1 MKMKALLAVTAMV
14 ALTGAIAG
22 AQTQAPPASQGGA
35 AQGAAGGR
43 PAPPP
48 MTNLQVF
55 PKDTPRQQVVAT
67 MQTFAQAL
75 GVRCQ
80 YCHVDEPGG
89 REDMASDEKT
99 PKKTARAMMLMT
111 RDINTKIPEAIGKN
125 AEDATHVACMT
136 CHRGV
141 AIPKQLADIL
151 ADTSAS
157 KGTAA
162 AVAQYKELRN
172 RYYGAM
178 AYDFSEGGLL
188 AAATRPGTRPEEAIV
203 WLQLNLE
210 YYPKSAR
217 TYVTMAQVHQRAN
230 DKAAAMK
237 DLEQALELD
246 PNNNQAKQAL
256 QRLKAQ

>member
-1 MKMKALLAVTAMV
+1 MNPRRLIGFTAIV
-14 ALTGAIAG
+14 VLTSAIAS
-22 AQTQAPPASQGGA
+22 AQTPPPAGAPGGTPA
-35 AQGAAGGR
+35 AR

-67 MQTFAQAL
+67 MQTFTQAL

-89 REDMASDEKT
+89 REDMASDEKA

-111 RDINTKIPEAIGKN
+111 REINEKIPAATGKS
-125 AEDATHVACMT
+125 AEDATRVACVT

-151 ADTSAS
+151 AETSAS
-157 KGTAA
+157 KGAVA
-162 AVAQYKELRN
+162 AVAQYKELRS

-178 AYDFSEGGLL
+178 AYDFSEGGLI
-188 AAATRPGTRPEEAIV
+188 AAATRPGTKPDEAIV

-210 YYPKSAR
+210 YYPKSVR
-217 TYVTMAQVHQRAN
+217 TYLAMAQIHQRAN
-230 DKAAAMK
+230 DKDAALK
-237 DLEQALELD
+237 DLEQAVSLD

-256 QRLKAQ
+256 QRLKGQ